1 MTKNKLL
8 QAVKGLTLAAGMAV
22 GIFALGQ
29 TDVLAD
35 TLTLTVEK
43 NTIGQGMI
51 LEPTQVE
58 FSKGETC
65 ADVPLKPE
73 ITIDDF
79 AKLDLRVGE
88 IISAEKA
95 ENSRKLLIFKV
106 KCGSSVRQIVSGI
119 AKYYKPEDL
128 VGKKVIFVANLK
140 TAVLG
145 GHESQGMILAAE
157 DDQGTLSM
165 LTTDKPLKSG
175 SPVS

>member
-65 ADVPLKPE
+65 ADVLLRGLSENGITPLYDTNSSYGFYLRLPLSQ
-73 ITIDDF
+73 F
-79 AKLDLRVGE
+79 AIPLR
-88 IISAEKA
+88 
-95 ENSRKLLIFKV
+95 
-106 KCGSSVRQIVSGI
+106 
-119 AKYYKPEDL
+119 
-128 VGKKVIFVANLK
+128 
-140 TAVLG
+140 
-145 GHESQGMILAAE
+145 
-157 DDQGTLSM
+157 
-165 LTTDKPLKSG
+165 
-175 SPVS
+175 